1 MPSDAVRLDW
11 SRWSRCESS
20 FNLLLAPQQPGIFA
34 LAEEVMDAAA
44 DGGKRMLA
52 VLEIAPADD
61 LARALSWLF
70 SPASALRDRLLSGR
84 CFVRYAVVPDPEQ
97 RDAIVSQLQQW
108 VSASAE
114 AASGIVQA
122 VSGADAAPAAGPDRK
137 RAVAPAPL
145 PAGF

>member
-1 MPSDAVRLDW
+1 MPGDAVRLDW

-34 LAEEVMDAAA
+34 LAEEVVDAASA
-44 DGGKRMLA
+44 GGKRILA

-70 SPASALRDRLLSGR
+70 SSGSALRDRLLSGN
-84 CFVRYAVVPDPEQ
+84 CFVRYAVVPDLTQ
-97 RDAIVSQLQQW
+97 RDAIVAQLQQW
-108 VSASAE
+108 VSASADVATGLNPPPV
-114 AASGIVQA
+114 AA
-122 VSGADAAPAAGPDRK
+122 ADAASSDKAKVISPS
-137 RAVAPAPL
+137 PL